1 MRDSGW
7 LVACI
12 EFEAMSDFRMVA
24 VAVVLGLAAGCG
36 GGNGTGGANPV
47 APIVTSV
54 GDTQTDSSTTPSN
67 LALPI
72 DLSAINLRGV
82 INPYGVVRSS
92 LDEGGTGH
100 PGIDLPSNTGASFY
114 AVADG
119 RIVSITPVTEEF
131 PGFAVKLLIAEGATA
146 GTGWI
151 FLYEHMVLV
160 AGLAADSQVTRGQ
173 RIGSNPLEP
182 AITNHLELSWAFNNY
197 EFLQNQTCWVPQLDA
212 GSEST
217 FMSAFNNDFR
227 TDQRFIDAWTMVT
240 KEGLLPFSELLN
252 TERFPDGAR
261 PCYPPGTDVRVEP

>member
-1 MRDSGW
+1 M
-7 LVACI
+7 
-12 EFEAMSDFRMVA
+12 
-24 VAVVLGLAAGCG
+24 
-36 GGNGTGGANPV
+36 
-47 APIVTSV
+47 
-54 GDTQTDSSTTPSN
+54 QTDSSTTPSN

-92 LDEGGTGH
+92 LDEGSTGH
-100 PGIDLPSNTGASFY
+100 PGIDLPSNTGTSFY

-119 RIVSITPVTEEF
+119 RVVSVEPVTDGW

-151 FLYEHMVLV
+151 FLYEHLVLV
-160 AGLAADSQVTRGQ
+160 AGLAVDSQVTRGQ

-197 EFLQNQTCWVPQLDA
+197 EFLQNQTCWMPQLDA
-212 GSEST
+212 ASEST

-227 TDQRFIDAWTMVT
+227 TDQRFIDAWTLVT
-240 KEGLLPFSELLN
+240 REGRLPFRELLN
-252 TERFPDGAR
+252 TDRFPDGAR
-261 PCYPPGTDVRVEP
+261 PCYPPGTDVRVAP